1 MWANTTSISFSWI
14 CKIIM
19 TATIFTFFKG
29 FRCGEG
35 RKSTNCWFCCK
46 LMVEVVVFCANLL
59 SLWKFPK
66 RCWDLEQETY
76 HRSNPHAYPISPRD
90 NICSKNYWFPWSHS
104 PIRILFWFWFEFRIF
119 DDGNRTPRG
128 SDFSAR
134 CFFQSIKMVN
144 AGRPVANKRLAQK
157 ELAKTQQMHR
167 QRVRLYF

>member
-66 RCWDLEQETY
+66 RCWDLEQETC
-76 HRSNPHAYPISPRD
+76 HRSNPHAYPIFPRD
-90 NICSKNYWFPWSHS
+90 NICSKTDSHD
-104 PIRILFWFWFEFRIF
+104 PIHPFGSYFDFDLNFEFSIWACNLVVIEVEHHTTYTSRQW
-119 DDGNRTPRG
+119 
-128 SDFSAR
+128 
-134 CFFQSIKMVN
+134 FFRSPFLFIHQN
-144 AGRPVANKRLAQK
+144 GQR
-157 ELAKTQQMHR
+157 R
-167 QRVRLYF
+167 QACGQ